1 MKTKEISI
9 NAATLRNWLE
19 EEKPVVV
26 LDVRPTEQRAE
37 WAIPG
42 SMHIDAYDKLKQH
55 QSDALDGI
63 DLPKN
68 VPVVT
73 VCAAGKT
80 SEIAAEFLKNK
91 GYEVYSL
98 QGGMK
103 AWSLSWN
110 VAALKEADLT
120 IIQIRR
126 TGKGCLSYLIASGNE
141 AVVIDASLDIAVYM
155 DLAKKNGWEIKY
167 VMDTHTHADHLS
179 RTPELAK
186 DTGAMLFMPDQDKLQ
201 FRSNKIT
208 DGDIL
213 SFGSSNLKAVHTPG
227 HTLDSTTY
235 FIDEKYLITGD
246 TLFVDGVGRPDL
258 KADVKQANFRAS
270 ILYDSIQQLMQ
281 LNKEA
286 LVLPGHISQSIPFDG
301 EIIAATLEEI
311 KDKVSSIALSKE
323 DFVKK
328 ILSKIPP
335 TPPNYLA
342 VTEINLTGN
351 IQGVDAI
358 EMEAGANRCAI
369 S

>member
-1 MKTKEISI
+1 MKPKENLI

-26 LDVRPTEQRAE
+26 LDVRPQEQRIE
-37 WAIPG
+37 WKIPG
-42 SMHIDAYDKLKQH
+42 SLPIDVYEKLKQH
-55 QSDALDGI
+55 RSDALDSI

-80 SEIAAEFLKNK
+80 SKIAAELLEDK
-91 GYEVYSL
+91 GYEAYSL

-110 VAALKEADLT
+110 IAVLKEGDLT
-120 IIQIRR
+120 ILQIRR

-141 AVVIDASLDIAVYM
+141 AVVIDAALDIEVYT
-155 DLAKKNGWEIKY
+155 DLAKKNGWRIKY
-167 VMDTHTHADHLS
+167 VMDTHIHADHLS

-186 DTGAMLFMPDQDKLQ
+186 NTGALLFMPDQDKLQ
-201 FRSNKIT
+201 YNFNPVA

-213 SFGSSNLKAVHTPG
+213 SFGTSTLKAVHTPG
-227 HTLDSTTY
+227 HTMDSTTY

-246 TLFVDGVGRPDL
+246 TLFVDGIGRPDL
-258 KADVKQANFRAS
+258 KADVEQANFRAS

-281 LNKEA
+281 LNKAA
-286 LVLPGHISQSIPFDG
+286 LVLPGHISQPIPFDG
-301 EIIAATLEEI
+301 IIIGATLEEI
-311 KDKVSSIALSKE
+311 KKKVPSMALPKAE
-323 DFVKK
+323 FVKH
-328 ILSKIPP
+328 ILAKIPP
-335 TPPNYLA
+335 TPPNYLT
-342 VTEINLTGN
+342 VMEINLTGN
-351 IQGVDAI
+351 IQGVNAI
-358 EMEAGANRCAI
+358 ELEAGANRCAI

>member
-1 MKTKEISI
+1 MKAKENSI
-9 NAATLRNWLE
+9 NAATLRNWLA
-19 EEKPVVV
+19 EEKTLVV
-26 LDVRPTEQRAE
+26 LDVRPPEQRAE
-37 WAIPG
+37 WSIPT
-42 SMHIDAYDKLKQH
+42 SIHFDAYEKLKQN
-55 QSDALDGI
+55 QSDALDNI

-80 SEIAAEFLKNK
+80 SEIAAELLEQK

-110 VAALKEADLT
+110 TAELKDKDLT
-120 IIQIRR
+120 ILQIRR

-141 AVVIDASLDIAVYM
+141 AIVIDASLDINVYM
-155 DLAKKNGWEIKY
+155 DLAKKNGWEVKY
-167 VMDTHTHADHLS
+167 VLDTHIHADHLS

-186 DTGAMLFMPDQDKLQ
+186 NTGALLFMPDQDKLQ
-201 FRSNKIT
+201 YSFNKFT

-213 SFGSSNLKAVHTPG
+213 SFGSSQLKAVHTPG

-235 FIDEKYLITGD
+235 SINEKYLITGD

-258 KADVKQANFRAS
+258 KADAELAKYRAS
-270 ILYDSIQQLMQ
+270 ILYDSIQKLMS
-281 LNKEA
+281 LNKESV
-286 LVLPGHISQSIPFDG
+286 VLPGHISQPIPFDG
-301 EIIAATLEEI
+301 KIIGATLEEI
-311 KDKVSSIALSKE
+311 KKKVSSIALSKE
-323 DFVKK
+323 EFVKQ
-328 ILSKIPP
+328 ILAKIPP

-351 IQGVDAI
+351 IKGVNAI
-358 EMEAGANRCAI
+358 EIEAGANRCAI

>member
-1 MKTKEISI
+1 MKAKKTAIS
-9 NAATLRNWLE
+9 AATLRRWLE

-26 LDVRPTEQRAE
+26 LDVRTPEQRAE
-37 WAIPG
+37 WSIPG
-42 SMHIDAYDKLKQH
+42 SIHVDAYEKLKQH
-55 QSDALDGI
+55 HSDALDGV

-80 SEIAAEFLKNK
+80 SEIAAEFLENK

-120 IIQIRR
+120 IYQIRR

-141 AVVIDASLDIAVYM
+141 AVVIDSSLDIEVYRG
-155 DLAKKNGWEIKY
+155 LAKRNGWKIKY
-167 VMDTHTHADHLS
+167 VMDTHIHADHLS

-186 DTGAMLFMPDQDKLQ
+186 NTGALLFMPDQDKLQ
-201 FRSNKIT
+201 YSFNKIT

-213 SFGSSNLKAVHTPG
+213 SFGSSKLKAVHTPG

-258 KADVKQANFRAS
+258 KADVEQANFRAS

-286 LVLPGHISQSIPFDG
+286 LVLPGHISQPIPFDK
-301 EIIAATLEEI
+301 IIIGATLEEI
-311 KDKVSSIALSKE
+311 RKSVSSIALSKAE
-323 DFVKK
+323 FVKQ
-328 ILSKIPP
+328 ILAKIPP
-335 TPPNYLA
+335 TPPNYLT
-342 VTEINLTGN
+342 VTEINITGN
-351 IQGVDAI
+351 IQGVNAI